1 MRTIALVLCLAA
13 RAFSMSIGGA
23 KPPVEP
29 KRVWTIK
36 PPVKAAGKVP
46 PPIVRK
52 DAKAAE
58 ALAELQRSRAPP
70 PAAAAVPRGPVLT
83 TEVVRPVTPAAA
95 AAAAA
100 VRREAEAPS
109 PADPVTP
116 RTMPSNNL
124 YAPPAPAPSKAVPA
138 QRKAVSAQPKAVS
151 AQPKAAPPV
160 VPKLT
165 PVVPKLAEPSAAE
178 TPAAPAARKRVSPE
192 EIIARAYERAGQ
204 APPPRRPVS
213 APPAPVAAAPV
224 PAPAPAPVAAAPA
237 PVVTAPAPAPAP
249 APLPE
254 DMAPPPRDA
263 SLADLAAA
271 AMDNVAAAFAPPAPA
286 PAPAPAPLPEDMA
299 PPPRDASLADLSA
312 TTTTAPR
319 AAGVGRMLVPEAG
332 GGPPAR
338 PEPKTLVP
346 QVDSRAAAAP
356 LMPPAVETYA
366 SDTSGS
372 AWAAV
377 VGGGAAFDPPSIRD
391 LSPEDFQKQW
401 AQNII
406 EGNARR
412 KQRGALADRVMGS
425 EPAAP
430 QKERPPPPVSSA
442 ARALMETF
450 DGRLGRVTVAM
461 KAEAAQMSAVGVF
474 SVGEHAPQ
482 RDGRYLLK
490 LLDGA
495 AELVVDAAR
504 VVDITYED
512 RGVLG
517 LTVVVSGRNGA
528 FMLATLEGGDAGARD
543 RFFELAD

>member
-138 QRKAVSAQPKAVS
+138 QRKAVSAQRKAVSAQPKAVSAQPKAVSAQPKAVS

-237 PVVTAPAPAPAP
+237 PVVT
-249 APLPE
+249 
-254 DMAPPPRDA
+254 
-263 SLADLAAA
+263 
-271 AMDNVAAAFAPPAPA
+271 APA

>member
-1 MRTIALVLCLAA
+1 MRTIALVLCLAT
-13 RAFSMSIGGA
+13 RTFSMSIGGA
-23 KPPVEP
+23 KPPVDP

-36 PPVKAAGKVP
+36 PPVKAAGNAP

-70 PAAAAVPRGPVLT
+70 PPAAAVPRGPVFT
-83 TEVVRPVTPAAA
+83 PEVVRPVTPAAA

-100 VRREAEAPS
+100 VRREAEVPS
-109 PADPVTP
+109 PAEPVTP
-116 RTMPSNNL
+116 RTVPSNNL
-124 YAPPAPAPSKAVPA
+124 NAPPAPAPSKAAPA
-138 QRKAVSAQPKAVS
+138 PPKA
-151 AQPKAAPPV
+151 APAPPKAAPPV

-204 APPPRRPVS
+204 VPPPRRAEPEVPV
-213 APPAPVAAAPV
+213 PVAAAPAHAPVAAV
-224 PAPAPAPVAAAPA
+224 PAPAPAPVAA
-237 PVVTAPAPAPAP
+237 APAPAPAP

-286 PAPAPAPLPEDMA
+286 PAPVPASLPEDMA

-356 LMPPAVETYA
+356 LMPPAVETYV

-430 QKERPPPPVSSA
+430 QKERPPPPMSSA

-482 RDGRYLLK
+482 RDGRDLLK
-490 LLDGA
+490 LRDGG

-528 FMLATLEGGDAGARD
+528 FMLATLKGGDAGARD